1 MELVGTYLFI
11 PFAVLLVIGVPVAIS
26 LGLACVVFIFFSG
39 WGRPPMLLVTEM
51 YVGVALF
58 ALLALPMFVLTGELL
73 NRCEIT
79 DKLVRF
85 AQLLVG
91 WIRGGLA
98 HVNIVT
104 SMFFAGISGSV
115 LADAASLGPILI
127 PAMIRERFPADF
139 SAAVTASSAVIG
151 AIIPPS
157 TVAII
162 IGSQLEIS
170 IGGLFAGGIIPGI
183 LVGVALMITSWFIS
197 WRNDYGEVRKFEG
210 PVAVVKSSGSA
221 FPALLIP
228 IIILGGILAGIFTP
242 TEAGAVAVFYT
253 LVIGTFYYRSLDWP
267 KLRASM
273 IATAKVTASALFI
286 LAVALVFSRIL
297 TFFRIPEEI
306 LKLILSI
313 STNKIIIALI
323 IIAFFLVMGTFMDA
337 VANMII
343 LGPLLMPVATSP
355 LGLGMDPIQYGLFLA
370 VGLLLGLITP
380 PLGLLLFICG
390 PIARVSLERT
400 ALAVLPF
407 LAAELVVLLLI
418 AFVKPVTMTIPKALG
433 LG

>member
-1 MELVGTYLFI
+1 M
-11 PFAVLLVIGVPVAIS
+11 
-26 LGLACVVFIFFSG
+26 
-39 WGRPPMLLVTEM
+39 R
-51 YVGVALF
+51 
-58 ALLALPMFVLTGELL
+58 
-73 NRCEIT
+73 
-79 DKLVRF
+79 
-85 AQLLVG
+85 
-91 WIRGGLA
+91 
-98 HVNIVT
+98 
-104 SMFFAGISGSV
+104 
-115 LADAASLGPILI
+115 
-127 PAMIRERFPADF
+127 
-139 SAAVTASSAVIG
+139 
-151 AIIPPS
+151 
-157 TVAII
+157 
-162 IGSQLEIS
+162 
-170 IGGLFAGGIIPGI
+170 
-183 LVGVALMITSWFIS
+183 
-197 WRNDYGEVRKFEG
+197 
-210 PVAVVKSSGSA
+210 SSGSA

-253 LVIGTFYYRSLDWP
+253 LAIGTFYYRSLDWP

-418 AFVKPVTMTIPKALG
+418 TFVKPVTMAIPKALG